1 MIPMRRSNNQLRNGF
16 CTGQRTLKRRLND
29 LRHEQNHVS
38 NCTFA
43 NQMEKAIFE
52 VEGMSC
58 GHCSNA
64 VKNLI
69 EEVEGVKSTSVDLT
83 SKIAKVE
90 FDSNSTNAKTII
102 DNINSSNIYKA
113 SQK

>member
-1 MIPMRRSNNQLRNGF
+1 MIN
-16 CTGQRTLKRRLND
+16 
-29 LRHEQNHVS
+29 
-38 NCTFA
+38 
-43 NQMEKAIFE
+43 

-69 EEVEGVKSTSVDLT
+69 EEVDGIVAVEVDLG
-83 SKIAKVE
+83 SNEAHVS
-90 FDSNSTNAKTII
+90 FDNSTTNSQAII

-113 SQK
+113 TQK

>member
-1 MIPMRRSNNQLRNGF
+1 
-16 CTGQRTLKRRLND
+16 
-29 LRHEQNHVS
+29 
-38 NCTFA
+38 
-43 NQMEKAIFE
+43 MEKTVIN

-69 EEVEGVKSTSVDLT
+69 EEVDGIAAVEVDLGANEAHVSFNSKTT
-83 SKIAKVE
+83 SSQA
-90 FDSNSTNAKTII
+90 II

-113 SQK
+113 TQK